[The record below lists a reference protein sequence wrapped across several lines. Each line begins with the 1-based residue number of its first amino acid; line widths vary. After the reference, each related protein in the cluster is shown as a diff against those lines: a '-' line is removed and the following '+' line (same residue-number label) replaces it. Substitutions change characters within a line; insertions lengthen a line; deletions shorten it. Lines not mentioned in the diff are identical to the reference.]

1 MSRPSKIP
9 SLWRPL
15 RQGAIAA
22 GSATWGAVALHFG
35 IRSALLLAGSGTLI
49 MTGLGMFLRL
59 PEETVDLTSWNHC
72 RRYLHVP
79 NVIAVLIEAD
89 QPVLTNLKRSAKTR
103 GRNCGGGTAALDV
116 LGVEIRKVCVM

>member
-1 MSRPSKIP
+1 
-9 SLWRPL
+9 
-15 RQGAIAA
+15 
-22 GSATWGAVALHFG
+22 
-35 IRSALLLAGSGTLI
+35 
-49 MTGLGMFLRL
+49 MFLRL
-59 PEETVDLTSWNHC
+59 PEETVDLTSWNHWRMPAIENATLQTDESFGPVLVTVD

-79 NVIAVLIEAD
+79 NVIAVLIQGD